1 MQHLLDQIWFGLSGC
16 PVSIQGSGL
25 GQVTAEAV
33 RISKLLSENGHEPRP
48 CFQSSGSGAGPE
60 ASADFALAAIIAC
73 QFRIA
78 FHNRR

>member
-25 GQVTAEAV
+25 GPVTAEAV
-33 RISKLLSENGHEPRP
+33 RISKLLSENGHEPLP
-48 CFQSSGSGAGPE
+48 SFQSSGSGAGPE
-60 ASADFALAAIIAC
+60 ASADFVLAAIIAC